1 MSKRMGKMFD
11 FRSRLY
17 TIDSQPP
24 EQYGE
29 ALRWLHLPLGVMF
42 VALVWF
48 LRLYL
53 QAGPL
58 RLVWPISGLSGV
70 TLVLSFSLNPNLN
83 FRVLTGLHQVYTWGK
98 TFVTPIGERNPWTNI
113 THLSRILFILTR
125 QVKAG
130 KSFFIWWNGTMMHF
144 CTHIKEEH
152 RGISGQL

>member
-11 FRSRLY
+11 FRSGLF

-58 RLVWPISGLSGV
+58 RLACLISGLSWV
-70 TLVLSFSLNPNLN
+70 TLVLSFSLDPDLD
-83 FRVLTGLHQVYTWGK
+83 FHALTRHR
-98 TFVTPIGERNPWTNI
+98 VTP
-113 THLSRILFILTR
+113 
-125 QVKAG
+125 QK
-130 KSFFIWWNGTMMHF
+130 
-144 CTHIKEEH
+144 C
-152 RGISGQL
+152 